1 MQADDIQ
8 MVYQRRCFKS
18 YTRKHNI
25 AVYVSRKCDTTDFDQ
40 DFTASTIL
48 TRSQSGPIDWNVCI
62 FCNNKTYKH
71 VKTYKKIQSN
81 ERISR
86 ILDATN
92 HYSDSNMTHKISQEH
107 FKERA
112 KSKEPTDGQLLH
124 GVAKII
130 QNDIA
135 KVEFSTEH
143 QRMHLSVIHFILCP
157 IKLLKWVT
165 NDKAFNAD
173 DNPPGMQIDG
183 LKKCLELIDCIVAI
197 SWIMFSRFHVYIAI
211 YREFD

>member
-1 MQADDIQ
+1 
-8 MVYQRRCFKS
+8 
-18 YTRKHNI
+18 
-25 AVYVSRKCDTTDFDQ
+25 
-40 DFTASTIL
+40 
-48 TRSQSGPIDWNVCI
+48 
-62 FCNNKTYKH
+62 
-71 VKTYKKIQSN
+71 
-81 ERISR
+81 
-86 ILDATN
+86 
-92 HYSDSNMTHKISQEH
+92 MTHKISQEH

-112 KSKEPTDGQLLH
+112 KSKEPTDGHLLH

-183 LKKCLELIDCIVAI
+183 LKKCLELIECIVAI